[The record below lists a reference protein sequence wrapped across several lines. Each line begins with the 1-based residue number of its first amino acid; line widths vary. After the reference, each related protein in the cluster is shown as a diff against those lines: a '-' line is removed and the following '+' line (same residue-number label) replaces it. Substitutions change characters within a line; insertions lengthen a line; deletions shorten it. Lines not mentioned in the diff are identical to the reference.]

1 MLEARHLS
9 LCVFVGYNGEGGG
22 PGKELHVGQS

>member
-22 PGKELHVGQS
+22 PGEEVRVGQS